1 MVYPDIFDLIA
12 KNAFLIILFNF
23 FKKAKNIRIMN
34 YTIFLRFLDLRNM
47 IAVLFQWFEVKLIF
61 SYQIKAFSV

>member
-34 YTIFLRFLDLRNM
+34 YTIFLRFLDLRNK
-47 IAVLFQWFEVKLIF
+47 IAVLFQ
-61 SYQIKAFSV
+61 